1 MNYFDVKEFEDLLLK
16 WQTVASE
23 ENHENKTILW
33 VATTSAKFKLMVV
46 FFFVGVPPSTNLV
59 YFNANKCPD
68 RNLFNDFLS

>member
-33 VATTSAKFKLMVV
+33 VATTNAKWSCF
-46 FFFVGVPPSTNLV
+46 SSWV
-59 YFNANKCPD
+59 YLPQQI
-68 RNLFNDFLS
+68 